1 MKEKKTILAV
11 LIFTVLFVFS
21 SCSPEF
27 QLKGTWKAT
36 DSDGD
41 SYQITFDGSGGM
53 TMTVRSYSS
62 SSGSYNTQSIS
73 GSYAVSGSIVAL
85 SIPVSG
91 IGGGVGIYK
100 SELFKDATFDVMG
113 MTFTKDH

>member
-36 DSDGD
+36 DSNGN

-53 TMTVRSYSS
+53 TMTVPSLNF
-62 SSGSYNTQSIS
+62 SSGSYITQRIS

-85 SIPVSG
+85 SIPEGNV
-91 IGGGVGIYK
+91 VGIYK
-100 SELFKDATFDVMG
+100 SELFKDATFDLMG